1 MHYVLGG
8 LWVVFVLAFVIG
20 ALTGHVRV
28 RPCGVISEPSR
39 DARRHPAVT
48 SPERGG
54 ESVGREAVTSTGSS
68 AVARAAAQESD
79 VCAPRD

>member
-8 LWVVFVLAFVIG
+8 LWAVFVLAFAIG
-20 ALTGHVRV
+20 GLTGHVRV

-39 DARRHPAVT
+39 DVRGHPAVS

-54 ESVGREAVTSTGSS
+54 NAVGREAVTSTGPSG
-68 AVARAAAQESD
+68 VARTAARAGD
-79 VCAPRD
+79 VQAPRA

>member
-8 LWVVFVLAFVIG
+8 LWVVLVLAFAIG

-39 DARRHPAVT
+39 DARKHPAVS

-54 ESVGREAVTSTGSS
+54 ESVGREAATSTGPS

-79 VCAPRD
+79 FGAPRD